1 MNAVDYL
8 RIIGC
13 GLFVSISVILLVY
26 TAYINNLL
34 WVLPLLGL
42 AVVTMLAI
50 TVSILNQRTLTEV
63 GNL

>member
-26 TAYINNLL
+26 TAYVNNML
-34 WVLPLLGL
+34 WLLPLLGL
-42 AVVTMLAI
+42 AVVTILAV